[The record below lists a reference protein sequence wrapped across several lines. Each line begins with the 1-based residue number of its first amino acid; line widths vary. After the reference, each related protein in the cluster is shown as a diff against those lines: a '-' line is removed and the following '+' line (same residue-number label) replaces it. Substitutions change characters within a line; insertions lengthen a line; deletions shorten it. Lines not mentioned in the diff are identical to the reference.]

1 MFGKL
6 KIKNMLK
13 KILITG
19 GAGYKGTLL
28 AEELLNLGHN
38 VTILDNFMYGYDSV
52 FHLISRK
59 NLTINKTDMRNLKAS
74 DVEGFDVVFHLAGI
88 SGMPAC
94 ATNPHSAES
103 INVDSVRNLIALM
116 KPEQLLINASTTS
129 MYGYS
134 EVICDEETV
143 IAPVSIYGKT
153 KFVSENLIQ
162 ARDNSISLRFATVF
176 GVSPRMRNDL
186 MVNDFTYKAI
196 VDRSIILFAGD
207 TKRTFIHIKDAIR
220 AYIFAMDNSE
230 IMKNQIYNVG
240 DDGMNLS
247 KKDIS
252 NNIAQ
257 YVKFEIIDSN
267 LPDLDKRNFEISFKK
282 INALGFKT
290 MYNLNDG
297 ILDLVKLYSFYVQYT
312 PYKVI

>member
-1 MFGKL
+1 MK
-6 KIKNMLK
+6 K

-19 GAGYKGTLL
+19 GAGYKGVLL
-28 AEELLNLGHN
+28 TDALLKLNHD

-52 FHLISRK
+52 LHLISNK
-59 NLTINKTDMRNLKAS
+59 NLTINKVDIRNLKQS
-74 DVEGFDVVFHLAGI
+74 DIDGFDVVFHLAGI

-103 INVDSVRNLIALM
+103 INVDAVTKLISFM

-134 EVICDEETV
+134 DVICDEES
-143 IAPVSIYGKT
+143 IISPVSIYGKT
-153 KFVSENLIQ
+153 KFISENLIQ

-176 GVSPRMRNDL
+176 GVSPKMRNDL

-196 VDRSIILFAGD
+196 IDRSIILFAGE
-207 TKRTFIHIKDAIR
+207 TKRTFIHINDAIR
-220 AYIFAMDNSE
+220 AYIFAMDNAL
-230 IMKNQIYNVG
+230 IMKNNIYNVG
-240 DDGMNLS
+240 DDSMNLS
-247 KKDIS
+247 KIDIS
-252 NNIAQ
+252 NNIKK
-257 YVKFEIIDSN
+257 YVKFEIIESG

-290 MYNLNDG
+290 EYDLNDG

-312 PYKVI
+312 PYKII